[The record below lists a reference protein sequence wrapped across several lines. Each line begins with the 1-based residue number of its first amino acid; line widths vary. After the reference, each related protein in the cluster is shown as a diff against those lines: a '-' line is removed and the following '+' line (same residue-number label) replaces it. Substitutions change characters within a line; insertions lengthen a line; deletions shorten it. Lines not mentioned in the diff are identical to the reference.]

1 MRKRSNTLHFT
12 TVILALLISAIP
24 EYKIQACGR
33 TTSIMT
39 VSRASQTSST
49 SRCPKFGEII
59 NAKDTLSLLKD
70 KNNTTGVSRKKKRH
84 NRKNK
89 QRKTFRQII
98 EESDSLRLQ
107 MREAAEK
114 GYMLQWADTLY
125 RKIFGKTNND
135 SIKLRQYS
143 KKLQKVDNKLKFIDN
158 ILAKKYNKIKYD
170 TMYISR
176 PPYRWTIK
184 LRGSLSGATLQ
195 TLTNN
200 DNINE
205 DTRLHSA
212 CRGTMSV
219 GATYRGLGLS
229 LSINPGKLAGI
240 NKDYEL
246 NLNSYGNKFGFDIV
260 FLSSNTLKGYQEI
273 NGTRTDVDKGTVSQ
287 DALNINLYYAFNG
300 RRFSYPAAFTQSYI
314 QKRSAGSFMIGASFD
329 GTKTRVNDN
338 TSKGTIPSKLTLV
351 EFAVGAGYGYNL
363 VLGKRWLFHL
373 SALPTFTVFA
383 HSKMEETGEVQRM
396 RYKFPSIIITERGA
410 IVYTWRNKFW
420 GLSTV
425 YNFSLHGDERYLQ
438 IRRNKWMLRTTFG
451 FRF

>member
-1 MRKRSNTLHFT
+1 MHFT
-12 TVILALLISAIP
+12 TVILAFLISPIP
-24 EYKIQACGR
+24 EYKLQACGH
-33 TTSIMT
+33 TTSTTT
-39 VSRASQTSST
+39 VSKLFEADSISLST
-49 SRCPKFGEII
+49 KDGEKII
-59 NAKDTLSLLKD
+59 TKDTLSIYQNED
-70 KNNTTGVSRKKKRH
+70 NTAGVSRKKKRH
-84 NRKNK
+84 NRKDK
-89 QRKTFRQII
+89 KRKTFRQII

-107 MREAAEK
+107 MRLAAEK
-114 GYMLQWADTLY
+114 GYMLQWADSLY
-125 RKIFGKTNND
+125 RKIFVKTATD

-158 ILAKKYNKIKYD
+158 ILAKKYNKVKYD
-170 TMYISR
+170 TLFISR

-200 DNINE
+200 DNTEE

-229 LSINPGKLAGI
+229 VSINPGKLAGI

-273 NGTRTDVDKGTVSQ
+273 NGKRTDIDKGTVSQ
-287 DALNINLYYAFNG
+287 DALNVNFYYAFNG
-300 RRFSYPAAFTQSYI
+300 RRFSYTAAFTQSYL

-338 TSKGTIPSKLTLV
+338 ADKGTIPSKLTLV
-351 EFAVGAGYGYNL
+351 EFAIGAGYGYNL
-363 VLGKRWLFHL
+363 VLGKQWLFHL

-383 HSKMEETGEVQRM
+383 HSKMEETGDVQRM
-396 RYKFPSIIITERGA
+396 KYKFPSVIITGRSA
-410 IVYTWRNKFW
+410 AVYTWRNKFW
-420 GLSTV
+420 GLNAV
-425 YNFSLHGDERYLQ
+425 FNFSSHGDEQYLK
-438 IRRNKWMLRTTFG
+438 IRRVKWMLRTTFG

>member
-1 MRKRSNTLHFT
+1 MHFT
-12 TVILALLISAIP
+12 TVILAFLISPIP
-24 EYKIQACGR
+24 EYKLQACGH
-33 TTSIMT
+33 TTSTTT
-39 VSRASQTSST
+39 VSKLFEADSISLST
-49 SRCPKFGEII
+49 KDGEKII
-59 NAKDTLSLLKD
+59 TKDTLSLC
-70 KNNTTGVSRKKKRH
+70 KNEVNTVGISRKKKRH
-84 NRKNK
+84 NRKDK
-89 QRKTFRQII
+89 KRKIFRQII

-107 MREAAEK
+107 MRLAAEK
-114 GYMLQWADTLY
+114 GYMLQWADSLY
-125 RKIFGKTNND
+125 RKIFVKTATD

-158 ILAKKYNKIKYD
+158 ILAKKYNKVKYD
-170 TMYISR
+170 TLFISR

-200 DNINE
+200 DNTEE

-229 LSINPGKLAGI
+229 VSINPGKLAGI

-273 NGTRTDVDKGTVSQ
+273 NGKRTDIDKGTVSQ
-287 DALNINLYYAFNG
+287 DALNVNFYYAFNG

-338 TSKGTIPSKLTLV
+338 ADKGTIPSKLTLV
-351 EFAVGAGYGYNL
+351 EFAIGAGYGYNL
-363 VLGKRWLFHL
+363 VLGKQWLFHL

-383 HSKMEETGEVQRM
+383 HSKMEETGDVQRM
-396 RYKFPSIIITERGA
+396 KYKFPSVIITGRSA
-410 IVYTWRNKFW
+410 AVYTWRNKFW
-420 GLSTV
+420 GLNAV
-425 YNFSLHGDERYLQ
+425 FNFSSHGDEQYLK
-438 IRRNKWMLRTTFG
+438 IRRVKWMLRTTFG

>member
-1 MRKRSNTLHFT
+1 MHFT
-12 TVILALLISAIP
+12 TVILAFLISPIP
-24 EYKIQACGR
+24 EYKLQACGH
-33 TTSIMT
+33 TTSTAT
-39 VSRASQTSST
+39 VSKLFEADSISLST
-49 SRCPKFGEII
+49 KDGEKII
-59 NAKDTLSLLKD
+59 TKDTLSLC
-70 KNNTTGVSRKKKRH
+70 KNEDNAAGVSRKKKRH
-84 NRKNK
+84 NRKDK
-89 QRKTFRQII
+89 KRKTFRQII

-107 MREAAEK
+107 MRLAAEK

-125 RKIFGKTNND
+125 RKIFAKTATD

-158 ILAKKYNKIKYD
+158 ILAKKYNKVKYD
-170 TMYISR
+170 TLYISR

-200 DNINE
+200 ENTEE

-229 LSINPGKLAGI
+229 VSINPGKLAGI

-273 NGTRTDVDKGTVSQ
+273 NGIRTDVDMGTVSQ

-338 TSKGTIPSKLTLV
+338 ADKGTIPSKLTLV

-363 VLGKRWLFHL
+363 VLGKRWLFHI
-373 SALPTFTVFA
+373 SALPTFTIFA
-383 HSKMEETGEVQRM
+383 HSKMEETGDVQRM
-396 RYKFPSIIITERGA
+396 KYKFPSVIITGRSA
-410 IVYTWRNKFW
+410 AVYTWRNKFW
-420 GLSTV
+420 GLNAV
-425 YNFSLHGDERYLQ
+425 LNFSSHGDEQYLK
-438 IRRNKWMLRTTFG
+438 IRRVKWMLRTTFG

>member
-1 MRKRSNTLHFT
+1 MHFT
-12 TVILALLISAIP
+12 TVILAFLISPIP
-24 EYKIQACGR
+24 EYKLQACGH
-33 TTSIMT
+33 TTSTAT
-39 VSRASQTSST
+39 VSKLFEADSISLST
-49 SRCPKFGEII
+49 KDGEKII
-59 NAKDTLSLLKD
+59 TKDTLSLC
-70 KNNTTGVSRKKKRH
+70 KNEDNAAGVSRKKKRH
-84 NRKNK
+84 NRKDK
-89 QRKTFRQII
+89 KRKTFRQII

-107 MREAAEK
+107 MRLAAEK

-125 RKIFGKTNND
+125 RKIFAKTATD

-158 ILAKKYNKIKYD
+158 ILAKKYNKVKYD
-170 TMYISR
+170 TLYISR

-200 DNINE
+200 ENTEE

-229 LSINPGKLAGI
+229 VSINPGKLAGI

-273 NGTRTDVDKGTVSQ
+273 NGIRTDVDKGTVSQ

-338 TSKGTIPSKLTLV
+338 ADKGTIPSKLTLV

-383 HSKMEETGEVQRM
+383 HSKMEETGDVQRM
-396 RYKFPSIIITERGA
+396 KYKFPSVIITGRSA
-410 IVYTWRNKFW
+410 AVYTWRNKFW
-420 GLSTV
+420 GLNAV
-425 YNFSLHGDERYLQ
+425 LNFSSHGDEQYLK
-438 IRRNKWMLRTTFG
+438 IRRVKWMLRTTFG

>member
-1 MRKRSNTLHFT
+1 MRKPFNTMHFT
-12 TVILALLISAIP
+12 TVILAFLILPIP
-24 EYKIQACGR
+24 EYKLQACGH
-33 TTSIMT
+33 TASTMTISKLSEADSISLGT
-39 VSRASQTSST
+39 
-49 SRCPKFGEII
+49 KDGEKII
-59 NAKDTLSLLKD
+59 TKDTLSLC
-70 KNNTTGVSRKKKRH
+70 KNEVNTAGVSRKKKRH
-84 NRKNK
+84 NRKDK
-89 QRKTFRQII
+89 KRKTFRQII

-107 MREAAEK
+107 MRLAAEK

-125 RKIFGKTNND
+125 RKIFAKTATD

-158 ILAKKYNKIKYD
+158 ILAKKYNKVKYD
-170 TMYISR
+170 TLFISR

-200 DNINE
+200 DNTKE

-229 LSINPGKLAGI
+229 VSINPGKLAGI

-273 NGTRTDVDKGTVSQ
+273 NGIRTDVDKGTVSQ
-287 DALNINLYYAFNG
+287 DALNVNFYYAFNG

-338 TSKGTIPSKLTLV
+338 ADKGTIPSKLTLV

-383 HSKMEETGEVQRM
+383 HSKMEEAGDVQRM
-396 RYKFPSIIITERGA
+396 KYKFPSVIITGRSA
-410 IVYTWRNKFW
+410 AVYTWRNKFW
-420 GLSTV
+420 GLNAV
-425 YNFSLHGDERYLQ
+425 LNFSSHGDEQYLK
-438 IRRNKWMLRTTFG
+438 IRRVKWMLRTTFG

>member
-1 MRKRSNTLHFT
+1 MRKPFNTMHFT
-12 TVILALLISAIP
+12 TVILAFLISPIP
-24 EYKIQACGR
+24 EYKLQACGH
-33 TTSIMT
+33 TTSTTT
-39 VSRASQTSST
+39 VSKLFEADSISLST
-49 SRCPKFGEII
+49 KDGEKII
-59 NAKDTLSLLKD
+59 TKDTLSKYQNED
-70 KNNTTGVSRKKKRH
+70 NTAGVSRKKKRH
-84 NRKNK
+84 NRKDK
-89 QRKTFRQII
+89 KRKTFRQII

-107 MREAAEK
+107 MRLAAEK
-114 GYMLQWADTLY
+114 GYMLQWADSLY
-125 RKIFGKTNND
+125 RKIFVKTATD

-158 ILAKKYNKIKYD
+158 ILAKKYNKVKYD
-170 TMYISR
+170 TLFISR

-200 DNINE
+200 DNTEE

-229 LSINPGKLAGI
+229 VSINPGKLAGI

-273 NGTRTDVDKGTVSQ
+273 NGKRTDIDKGTVSQ
-287 DALNINLYYAFNG
+287 DALNVNFYYAFNG
-300 RRFSYPAAFTQSYI
+300 RRFSYTAAFTQSYL

-338 TSKGTIPSKLTLV
+338 ADKGTIPSKLTLV
-351 EFAVGAGYGYNL
+351 EFAIGAGYGYNL
-363 VLGKRWLFHL
+363 VLGKQWLFHL

-383 HSKMEETGEVQRM
+383 HSKMEETGDVQRM
-396 RYKFPSIIITERGA
+396 KYKFPSVIITGRSA
-410 IVYTWRNKFW
+410 AVYTWRNKFW
-420 GLSTV
+420 GLNAV
-425 YNFSLHGDERYLQ
+425 FNFSSHGDEQYLK
-438 IRRNKWMLRTTFG
+438 IRRVKWMLRTTFG

>member
-1 MRKRSNTLHFT
+1 MHFT
-12 TVILALLISAIP
+12 TVILAFLISPIP
-24 EYKIQACGR
+24 EYKLQACGH
-33 TTSIMT
+33 TTSTTT
-39 VSRASQTSST
+39 VSKLFEADSISLST
-49 SRCPKFGEII
+49 KDGEKII
-59 NAKDTLSLLKD
+59 TKDTLSKYQNED
-70 KNNTTGVSRKKKRH
+70 NTAGVSRKKKRH
-84 NRKNK
+84 NRKDK
-89 QRKTFRQII
+89 KRKTFRQII

-107 MREAAEK
+107 MRLAAEK
-114 GYMLQWADTLY
+114 GYMLQWADSLY
-125 RKIFGKTNND
+125 RKIFVKTATD

-158 ILAKKYNKIKYD
+158 ILAKKYNKVKYD
-170 TMYISR
+170 TLFISR

-200 DNINE
+200 DNTEE

-229 LSINPGKLAGI
+229 VSINPGKLAGI

-273 NGTRTDVDKGTVSQ
+273 NGKRTDIDKGTVSQ
-287 DALNINLYYAFNG
+287 DALNVNFYYAFNG
-300 RRFSYPAAFTQSYI
+300 RRFSYTAAFTQSYL

-338 TSKGTIPSKLTLV
+338 ADKGTIPSKLTLV
-351 EFAVGAGYGYNL
+351 EFAIGAGYGYNL
-363 VLGKRWLFHL
+363 VLGKQWLFHL

-383 HSKMEETGEVQRM
+383 HSKMEETGDVQRM
-396 RYKFPSIIITERGA
+396 KYKFPSVIITGRSA
-410 IVYTWRNKFW
+410 AVYTWRNKFW
-420 GLSTV
+420 GLNAV
-425 YNFSLHGDERYLQ
+425 FNFSSHGDEQYLK
-438 IRRNKWMLRTTFG
+438 IRRVKWMLRTTFG